1 MSDTRPAPV
10 AQPSRAGR
18 DLPAAIAVAVALIAV
33 IVASLAFVR
42 DLFLLVVAAAILLG
56 LWEMGKALA
65 TQGTSLPT
73 IPMWVGAVAMIG
85 GAYYGGPDV
94 LIVILAATV
103 LASMLWR
110 MPRGH
115 PGFVRD
121 VSAAVF
127 CLIYLPFLASFVA
140 LLLAPGDGIRR
151 VMTFIGV
158 TIASDIGG
166 YAIGVVFGRHPMAP
180 VISPKKSWEGFAGS
194 LGFCMAAG
202 VACMLYLVDGEWWV
216 GLVLGGVVA
225 AAATL
230 GDLTESVIKRDLGIK
245 DMSQVLP
252 GHGGIMD
259 RLDSLLATVPVVWL
273 VLHFLLPAV

>member
-10 AQPSRAGR
+10 DQPSRAGR
-18 DLPAAIAVAVALIAV
+18 DLPAAIAVAVVLIAV
-33 IVASLAFVR
+33 IIASLAFVR

-65 TQGTSLPT
+65 HQGTWLPT
-73 IPMWVGAVAMIG
+73 IPMWAGAVAMIG

-94 LIVILAATV
+94 LLVILAATV
-103 LASMLWR
+103 LTSMLWR
-110 MPRGH
+110 MRRGH

-151 VMTFIGV
+151 VLTFIAV

-166 YAIGVVFGRHPMAP
+166 YVIGVAFGRHPMAP

-216 GLVLGGVVA
+216 GLVLGVVVA

-230 GDLTESVIKRDLGIK
+230 GDLTESLIKRDLGIK